1 MTTQRFVIAVTR
13 QVTVELDTSRFTK
26 ELMEEF
32 NAVITDFGTDD
43 DAYEAH
49 ARHIAWFAA
58 NVSEVSPDDF
68 AEGYGVLRD
77 AGIKVKVHPEP
88 DVEIVSEG
96 GTS

>member
-1 MTTQRFVIAVTR
+1 MTTKCFVVEVTR

-32 NAVITDFGTDD
+32 NAVITDFGTDE

-68 AEGYGVLRD
+68 AEGYGVLKD
-77 AGIKVKVHPEP
+77 AGITVKVHSEP
-88 DVEIVSEG
+88 DVEIVG
-96 GTS
+96 GGGSA